1 MKAIRVTQFGDPS
14 VMTIEE
20 VPDIK
25 PSSGQV
31 LVRLKAA
38 GVNPVD
44 AYIRSGTYT
53 RKPSLPYTPGL
64 DGAGLVE
71 AVGRG
76 VGEVKPGDRVYVESP
91 ATGTYAEFCLVDHH
105 NVHTLPSAITY
116 SQGAALGVPYA
127 TAHQALFNKAKAVK
141 GETLL
146 VHGASGGVGI
156 AAIQL
161 AKAAGLIV
169 IGTAGTEEGIKLARR
184 EGADHVLNHKQAA
197 YLDELPKITGGKG
210 VDVILEMAAHLN
222 LGKDLG
228 VLAFKGRVVVIGCR
242 GSVEINPR
250 DTMSRDAAIFG
261 MTLFNATPE
270 EKAHIHR
277 DLVKG
282 MEQGIIKP
290 VIGKEMPL
298 KDAPQ
303 AQEAVLQGGAYG
315 KIVLIP

>member
-1 MKAIRVTQFGDPS
+1 MKAIQVKEFGDPN
-14 VMTIEE
+14 VMKFEE
-20 VPDIK
+20 APDLI

-31 LVRLKAA
+31 LVRIMAA

-44 AYIRSGTYT
+44 AYMRSGGYA

-71 AVGRG
+71 AIGSG
-76 VGEVKPGDRVYVESP
+76 MEQVKPGDRVYVESP
-91 ATGTYAEFCLVDHH
+91 ATGTYAEFCLVDHRNIH
-105 NVHTLPSAITY
+105 PLPSAMTFA
-116 SQGAALGVPYA
+116 QGAALGVPYA
-127 TAHQALFNKAKAVK
+127 TAYQALFNKAKAVK

-161 AKAAGLIV
+161 AKAAGLSV
-169 IGTAGTEEGIKLARR
+169 IGTAGTEEGLKLIRR
-184 EGADHVLNHKQAA
+184 EGADQALNHKKSG
-197 YLDELPKITGGKG
+197 YLEQVSKCTGGKG

-222 LGKDLG
+222 LGKDLEI
-228 VLAFKGRVVVIGCR
+228 LALKGRIVVIGCR

-250 DTMSRDAAIFG
+250 DTMGRDAAIYG

-270 EKAHIHR
+270 ERARIHL

-282 MEQGIIKP
+282 MELGTIKP
-290 VIGKEMPL
+290 VVGREMPL
-298 KDAPQ
+298 KDAPK
-303 AQEAVLQGGAYG
+303 AHETILQGGAYG

>member
-1 MKAIRVTQFGDPS
+1 MKAIRVMQFGEPS
-14 VMTIEE
+14 VMKLEE
-20 VPDIK
+20 TPDLK
-25 PSSGQV
+25 LASGQV

-44 AYIRSGTYT
+44 AYIRSGAYA

-71 AVGRG
+71 AMGSG
-76 VGEVKPGDRVYVESP
+76 VGEMKPGDRVYVESP
-91 ATGTYAEFCLVDHH
+91 ITGTYAEFCLAEHS
-105 NVHTLPSAITY
+105 NVHRLPSAITFA
-116 SQGAALGVPYA
+116 QGAALGVPYA
-127 TAHQALFNKAKAVK
+127 TAHQALFNKAMATQ
-141 GETLL
+141 GETVF

-161 AKAAGLIV
+161 AKAAGLKV
-169 IGTAGTEEGIKLARR
+169 IGTAGTEEGMKLVRR
-184 EGADHVLNHKQAA
+184 EGADHVLNHKEPA
-197 YLDELPKITGGKG
+197 YLDELPKLTGGKG

-250 DTMSRDAAIFG
+250 DTMGRDAAIFG

-290 VIGKEMPL
+290 VISKEMFL

-303 AQEAVLQGGAYG
+303 AHDAVLQGGAYG